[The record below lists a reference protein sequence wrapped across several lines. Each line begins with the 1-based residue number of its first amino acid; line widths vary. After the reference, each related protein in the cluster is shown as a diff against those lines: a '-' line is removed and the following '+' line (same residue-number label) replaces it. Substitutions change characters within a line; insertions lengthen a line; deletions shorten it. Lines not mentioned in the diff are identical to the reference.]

1 MDLKPAHL
9 KRYGNVARLLVKYG
23 NPGAGQVDDSLPG
36 DLAPPADAESAALGA
51 ELAKDLEALGP
62 TFIKLGQ
69 LLSSR
74 GTLIPPGYADALER
88 LQDSVEPFPFEDVE
102 RIVTEELGIRI
113 SKGFDTF
120 DPTPLASASLGQ
132 VHRARLRG
140 GRDVV
145 VKVQR
150 PNIRQRI
157 TEDLEAFDEMAR
169 MLEKHTRVG
178 QRMDLRAVLEEF
190 RRTIFEELDYRRE
203 ASNLTRLADSLSD
216 FSLIVVPRPVPDYSS
231 SRVLTMDFV
240 PGQKITS
247 LNPAARLEV
256 DGDALAEELFRA
268 YLQQILVDGF
278 FHADPHPGNVFLT
291 PDNRIGLLDLGMV
304 ARLAPRLQDA
314 LLKMVLAIAHG
325 HGDETADLAL
335 EIAERGDNVK
345 EREFRRRVSAMV
357 SEYGGTGLAS
367 LAVGKVFLDIVR
379 ASMDAGVRLP
389 PETAML
395 GKALYNLEGIGRAL
409 APEFDPTD
417 SIRRN
422 SARLLRQRMV
432 KTLSPGSVMSSALEL
447 RDFAD
452 RLPSRLNRILDA
464 AANNRLGLR
473 LETGLDAPRI
483 MVGFQRVANRITMGL
498 VLAALIMGAAMLMRV
513 ETSFRILGY
522 PGFAILLFLLAA
534 GAGIALVFSIV
545 RHDRRDVEASE
556 QTQRGTV

>member
-23 NPGAGQVDDSLPG
+23 TPGAGQVDASLPG
-36 DLAPPADAESAALGA
+36 DLVPADDESAALGA

-88 LQDSVEPFPFEDVE
+88 LQDSVEPFSFEEVE
-102 RIVTEELGIRI
+102 RIDTEELGVRI
-113 SKGFDTF
+113 SKGFETF

-216 FSLIVVPRPVPDYSS
+216 FSLIVVPRPVADYSS
-231 SRVLTMDFV
+231 ARVLTMDFV
-240 PGQKITS
+240 PGQKITA

-379 ASMDAGVRLP
+379 ASLDAGVRLP

-395 GKALYNLEGIGRAL
+395 GKTLYNLEGIGRAL

-432 KTLSPGSVMSSALEL
+432 KSLSPGSVMSSALEL

-483 MVGFQRVANRITMGL
+483 MLGFQRVANRITMGL

-556 QTQRGTV
+556 QTQRGTS

>member
-23 NPGAGQVDDSLPG
+23 NPGAEPVDDSVPG
-36 DLAPPADAESAALGA
+36 DLAPPADAEPAALGA

-74 GTLIPPGYADALER
+74 GTLIPAGYAEALER
-88 LQDSVEPFPFEDVE
+88 LQDSVEPFSFEDVE
-102 RIVTEELGIRI
+102 RIVTEELGVRI
-113 SKGFDTF
+113 SKGFETF

-169 MLEKHTRVG
+169 VLEKHTRVG

-203 ASNLTRLADSLSD
+203 ASNLDRLADNLSD

-314 LLKMVLAIAHG
+314 LLKMVMAIAHG
-325 HGDETADLAL
+325 QGDETADLAL

-345 EREFRRRVSAMV
+345 EREFRRRVSGMV

-432 KTLSPGSVMSSALEL
+432 KSLSPGSVMSSALEL

-464 AANNRLGLR
+464 AATNRLGLR

-483 MVGFQRVANRITMGL
+483 MLGFQRVANRITMGL

-556 QTQRGTV
+556 RTQRGTS

>member
-9 KRYGNVARLLVKYG
+9 KRYGNVVRLLVKYG
-23 NPGAGQVDDSLPG
+23 NPGAGRVDDSLPG
-36 DLAPPADAESAALGA
+36 DPPLPPDDESAALGA
-51 ELAKDLEALGP
+51 ELAKDLESLGP

-88 LQDSVEPFPFEDVE
+88 LQDSVEPFSFEDVE
-102 RIVTEELGIRI
+102 RIVTEELGVRI
-113 SKGFDTF
+113 SKGFETF

-157 TEDLEAFDEMAR
+157 TDDLEAFDEMAR

-203 ASNLTRLADSLSD
+203 ANNLDRLADALSD
-216 FSLIVVPRPVPDYSS
+216 FARIVVPRPVPDYTT

-256 DGDALAEELFRA
+256 DGEALVEELFQA

-291 PDNRIGLLDLGMV
+291 PENRIGLLDLGMV
-304 ARLAPRLQDA
+304 ARLAPRLQDT

-325 HGDETADLAL
+325 RGDETADLAL
-335 EIAERGDNVK
+335 EMAEREDNAK
-345 EREFRRRVSAMV
+345 EREFRRRVAAMV
-357 SEYGGTGLAS
+357 SEYAGTGLAS
-367 LAVGKVFLDIVR
+367 LAVGKAFLDIVR
-379 ASMDAGVRLP
+379 ASIDAGVRLP

-395 GKALYNLEGIGRAL
+395 GKTLYNLEGIGRAL

-432 KTLSPGSVMSSALEL
+432 KTLSPGSVFSSALEL
-447 RDFAD
+447 RDFTD
-452 RLPSRLNRILDA
+452 RLPGRLNRILDA
-464 AANNRLGLR
+464 TANNRLGLR
-473 LETGLDAPRI
+473 LDTGLDAPRI
-483 MVGFQRVANRITMGL
+483 MLGFQRVANRITMGL

-522 PGFAILLFLLAA
+522 PGFAIVLFLLAT
-534 GAGIALVFSIV
+534 GAGIAIVLSIV
-545 RHDRRDVEASE
+545 RHDRRDLEASE
-556 QTQRGTV
+556 QRRRGAS

>member
-23 NPGAGQVDDSLPG
+23 RADALRNADTLPG
-36 DLAPPADAESAALGA
+36 DLPPAADDESSALGA
-51 ELAKDLEALGP
+51 ELARDLEALGP

-74 GTLIPPGYADALER
+74 GALIPPGYADALER
-88 LQDSVEPFPFEDVE
+88 LQDSVEPFSFGEVE
-102 RIVTEELGIRI
+102 RIVTEELGVRI
-113 SKGFDTF
+113 SKGFDSF

-178 QRMDLRAVLEEF
+178 QQMDLRAVLEEF

-203 ASNLTRLADSLSD
+203 AGNLERLADNLAG
-216 FSLIVVPRPVPDYSS
+216 FALIVVPRSVADYTT

-240 PGQKITS
+240 PGQKVTS
-247 LNPAARLEV
+247 LHPAARLEV
-256 DGDALAEELFRA
+256 DGQALAEELFQA

-278 FHADPHPGNVFLT
+278 FHADPHPGNVFIT

-304 ARLAPRLQDA
+304 ARLAPRLQDT

-325 HGDETADLAL
+325 RGDETADLAL
-335 EIAERGDNVK
+335 ELAELSENAK
-345 EREFRRRVSAMV
+345 ERDFRRGVVGMV
-357 SEYGGTGLAS
+357 SEFAGAGLAS
-367 LAVGKVFLDIVR
+367 LPIGKAFLDIVR
-379 ASMDAGVRLP
+379 VSLDTGVRLP
-389 PETAML
+389 PETALL
-395 GKALYNLEGIGRAL
+395 GKTLYNLEGIGRVL

-432 KTLSPGSVMSSALEL
+432 KTLSPGSIFGSTLEL
-447 RDFAD
+447 RDFVD
-452 RLPSRLNRILDA
+452 RLPTRLNRILDS
-464 AANNRLGLR
+464 AANNQLGLR
-473 LETGLDAPRI
+473 LDTGLDAPRI
-483 MVGFQRVANRITMGL
+483 MLGFQRVANRITMGL
-498 VLAALIMGAAMLMRV
+498 VLAALIVGAAMLMRV
-513 ETSFRILGY
+513 ETSFRIFGY
-522 PGFAILLFLLAA
+522 PGFAILLFLLAV
-534 GAGIALVFSIV
+534 GAGIALMASIV
-545 RHDRRDVEASE
+545 KHDRSDLEPPRRMQGGS
-556 QTQRGTV
+556 G